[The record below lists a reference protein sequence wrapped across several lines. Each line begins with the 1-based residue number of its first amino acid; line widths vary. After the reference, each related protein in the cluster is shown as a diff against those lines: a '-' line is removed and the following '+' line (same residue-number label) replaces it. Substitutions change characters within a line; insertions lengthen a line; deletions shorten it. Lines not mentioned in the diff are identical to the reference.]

1 MPHRALRVVWPPLRH
16 GYDQALAAEFVLMR
30 KREAAASIA
39 SVFAGNGKRGGGGGL
54 FAPKK
59 PIFGFGMGKKAK
71 KSKKPAAKV
80 GNSKVSVNVVDVSVK
95 STTVS
100 VGVRGK
106 K

>member
-1 MPHRALRVVWPPLRH
+1 
-16 GYDQALAAEFVLMR
+16 MR

-100 VGVRGK
+100 VGEKATRQFLLFPRRSVCVLQLHGLRRAA
-106 K
+106 